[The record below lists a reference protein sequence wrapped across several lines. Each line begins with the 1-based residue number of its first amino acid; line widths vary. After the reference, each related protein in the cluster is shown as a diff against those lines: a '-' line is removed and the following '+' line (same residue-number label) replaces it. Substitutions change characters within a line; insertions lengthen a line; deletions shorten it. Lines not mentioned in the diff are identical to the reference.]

1 MEEES
6 CFPPPFSVWER
17 EHGEKIRGISEN
29 NCFSICAVD
38 SGDAAGLYERRH
50 EHDRGCQIY
59 FLPECIHDASAP
71 MVSGYCRSVPV
82 SAAEERGAFSVTDFF
97 AAAFAVVSSLS
108 YLFSDYKDTAFWG
121 YPGWYMGLTAQ
132 LALTGGYFLVSRW
145 YENGRILP
153 GCVWLSAFAVC
164 LTGVLNRTGD
174 DPLHVFGDMSW
185 WDWNRRNLL
194 STIGNINWFCSYL
207 AVMVPFLIY
216 CFWVGKGYWRL
227 VTGIGAFVGFAAL
240 LLQGSSS
247 GYAAL
252 AVMLAVLFF
261 GSLRNVSKFLRFLE
275 TLLLVPLF
283 GFLMWIFRIDLILP
297 FDVVYHYTPAWGA
310 MLAALIV
317 LYLLVRAVRAR
328 GGRDFLE
335 SGRVLKAA
343 VLAGAVLLG
352 VGAGIFM
359 GCQLSDA
366 VWDFFGRHGILRFD
380 NHWGNMRGQL
390 WRIAW
395 EGFRDS
401 SLTQKLYG
409 VGPDCFACYFY
420 ENYPMDIVVS
430 GQWQE
435 AVYANA
441 HNEWL
446 NMLNNEGILGFMA
459 YTGFFVSAFC
469 RFCGQLRRNRRMMA
483 GMMAVA
489 AYLVNNFFSFGQVVS
504 TPLIFL
510 VIAVCENECRKMD
523 SGLRE

>member
-1 MEEES
+1 M
-6 CFPPPFSVWER
+6 
-17 EHGEKIRGISEN
+17 GEKYKEYQKIIASMYLLL
-29 NCFSICAVD
+29 ILAVLPIYMKD
-38 SGDAAGLYERRH
+38 GLSMIGDAKYVFYRNVSIVLLPLWLLGTVAAFLYRWRKKEPLFPGR
-50 EHDRGCQIY
+50 
-59 FLPECIHDASAP
+59 LSATDLFA
-71 MVSGYCRSVPV
+71 VS
-82 SAAEERGAFSVTDFF
+82 
-97 AAAFAVVSSLS
+97 FAVVSGLS

-121 YPGWYMGLTAQ
+121 YPGWYMGLLVQ
-132 LALTGGYFLVSRW
+132 LTLTGGYFLVSRW
-145 YENGRILP
+145 YEKGRILA
-153 GCVWLSAFAVC
+153 GCVWLSAFVVC
-164 LTGVLNRTGD
+164 LAGVLNRTGD
-174 DPLHVFGDMSW
+174 DPLHVYGEMSW
-185 WDWNRRNLL
+185 WEWNRRNLL

-216 CFWVGKGYWRL
+216 CFWAGKGFWRL
-227 VTGIGAFVGFAAL
+227 LTGIGVFVGFAAL

-261 GSLRNVSKFLRFLE
+261 GSLKEVTKLLHFFE
-275 TLLLVPLF
+275 TLLLIPLF
-283 GFLMWIFRIDLILP
+283 GFLMWVFRIDLIMP
-297 FDVVYHYTPAWGA
+297 IDMAYHYTPIWGA
-310 MLAALIV
+310 VLLAVLV
-317 LYLLVRAVRAR
+317 LYLPVRVIWAR
-328 GGRDFLE
+328 SGRNFLE
-335 SGRVLKAA
+335 DGKVQRAMVL
-343 VLAGAVLLG
+343 LGAVLLG
-352 VGAGIFM
+352 VGVGIFI
-359 GCQLSDA
+359 GCQISDA

-380 NHWGNMRGQL
+380 DNWGSMRGQL

-435 AVYANA
+435 AIYANA

-446 NMLNNEGILGFMA
+446 NMLNNEGILGFTT
-459 YTGFFVSAFC
+459 YVGFFASAFY
-469 RFCGQLRRNRRMMA
+469 RFCGQLRKNGRMMA